1 MLLFLMAIEDVESR
15 DLLEKIYRA
24 YHKEMFYIANDILKN
39 SHDASDVVQTSIIKL
54 IPYIEK
60 INDVKCNKTKYLI
73 VTIVKNTAID
83 LYRKK
88 NNHPLLEIEVA
99 EDIPDSISE
108 SMEDIIIRLGDA
120 KMLAEKLVK
129 LSPEYADILTL
140 KYYFEFEDKE
150 IAEILKISHVNVRVR
165 LSRAKSHLRN
175 LMRDDE
181 SYSQELRMCSNEGK

>member
-1 MLLFLMAIEDVESR
+1 MLPFLMAVEDVESR

-60 INDVKCNKTKYLI
+60 IDDVKCNKTKYLI

-88 NNHPLLEIEVA
+88 CNSSLLELEVA

-108 SMEDIIIRLGDA
+108 SMEEFVIRLSDA
-120 KMLAEKLVK
+120 KMIAEKLAQ
-129 LSPEYADILTL
+129 LSPEYADVLTL
-140 KYYFEFEDKE
+140 KYYFEF
-150 IAEILKISHVNVRVR
+150 
-165 LSRAKSHLRN
+165 
-175 LMRDDE
+175 
-181 SYSQELRMCSNEGK
+181 

>member
-1 MLLFLMAIEDVESR
+1 MLPFLMAVEDVESR

-60 INDVKCNKTKYLI
+60 IDDVKCNKTKYLI

-88 NNHPLLEIEVA
+88 CNRSLLELEVA

-108 SMEDIIIRLGDA
+108 SMEEFVIRLIDA
-120 KMLAEKLVK
+120 KMIAEKLAQ
-129 LSPEYADILTL
+129 LSPEYADVLTL

-150 IAEILKISHVNVRVR
+150 IAEILKTSHVNVRVR
-165 LSRAKSHLRN
+165 LSRAKTSLRN
-175 LMRDDE
+175 LMRDGE

>member
-1 MLLFLMAIEDVESR
+1 MAIEDAESR

-24 YHKEMFYIANDILKN
+24 YHKEMYYIANNILNN
-39 SHDASDVVQTSIIKL
+39 SHDAADVVQTSIIKL

-88 NNHPLLEIEVA
+88 GKQPLIDIEAA
-99 EDIPDSISE
+99 EAIPDINSQY
-108 SMEDIIIRLGDA
+108 MEDIVIRLGDA
-120 KMLAEKLVK
+120 KMLAEKLAK
-129 LSPEYADILTL
+129 LKSEYADVLTL
-140 KYYFEFEDKE
+140 KYYFEFEDVE
-150 IAEILKISHVNVRVR
+150 IAEILKISITNVRVR

-175 LMRDDE
+175 LMCEDE
-181 SYSQELRMCSNEGK
+181 SYSQELRMCANEGE

>member
-108 SMEDIIIRLGDA
+108 SMEDTVIRLSDA
-120 KMLAEKLVK
+120 KIIAEKLAQ
-129 LSPEYADILTL
+129 LSPEYADVLTL

-150 IAEILKISHVNVRVR
+150 IAEILKISHLNVRVR
-165 LSRAKSHLRN
+165 LSRAKSHLGN

-181 SYSQELRMCSNEGK
+181 SYSQELRM

>member
-15 DLLEKIYRA
+15 DLLEKIYRT
-24 YHKEMFYIANDILKN
+24 YHKEMFYIANNILNN
-39 SHDASDVVQTSIIKL
+39 SHDAADVVQMSIIKL

-88 NNHPLLEIEVA
+88 NNHPLLEVEVA
-99 EDIPDSISE
+99 EDVPDSITE
-108 SMEDIIIRLGDA
+108 SMEDTVIRLSDA
-120 KMLAEKLVK
+120 KMTAEKLAQ
-129 LSPEYADILTL
+129 LSPDYADILTL

-165 LSRAKSHLRN
+165 LSRAKTSLRN

-181 SYSQELRMCSNEGK
+181 PYNQELRMCSNEGK

>member
-1 MLLFLMAIEDVESR
+1 MAVEDVESR

-60 INDVKCNKTKYLI
+60 IDDVKCNKTKYLI

-88 NNHPLLEIEVA
+88 CNSSLLELEVA

-108 SMEDIIIRLGDA
+108 SMEEFVIRLSDA
-120 KMLAEKLVK
+120 KMIAEKLAQ
-129 LSPEYADILTL
+129 LSPEYADVLTL

-150 IAEILKISHVNVRVR
+150 IAEILKTSHVNVRVR
-165 LSRAKSHLRN
+165 LSRAKTSLRN
-175 LMRDDE
+175 LMRDGE

>member
-1 MLLFLMAIEDVESR
+1 MLPFLMAIEDVESR

>member
-1 MLLFLMAIEDVESR
+1 MLLFLMAIENAESR
-15 DLLEKIYRA
+15 DLLEKIYRE
-24 YHKEMFYIANDILKN
+24 YHKEMYYIGYDILKN

-60 INDVKCNKTKYLI
+60 IKEVKCNKTKYLI

-88 NNHPLLEIEVA
+88 NNHPVLDLEAA

-108 SMEDIIIRLGDA
+108 SMEDVVIRLDDA
-120 KMLAEKLVK
+120 KMLAEKLTK
-129 LSPEYADILTL
+129 LSPEYTDILTL

-150 IAEILKISHVNVRVR
+150 VAEILKISHANVRVR
-165 LSRAKSHLRN
+165 LGRAKTKLRN
-175 LMRDDE
+175 LIRGDE
-181 SYSQELRMCSNEGK
+181 SYSQELRMCSNEEE

>member
-1 MLLFLMAIEDVESR
+1 MLLFLMVIEDVESR
-15 DLLEKIYRA
+15 DLLERIYRA
-24 YHKEMFYIANDILKN
+24 YHKEMYYIANNILNN
-39 SHDASDVVQTSIIKL
+39 SYDAADVVQTSIIKL

-60 INDVKCNKTKYLI
+60 ISDVKCNKTKYLI

-108 SMEDIIIRLGDA
+108 SMEDIVIRLGDA
-120 KMLAEKLVK
+120 KMIAEKLAQ
-129 LSPEYADILTL
+129 LSPEYADVLTL
-140 KYYFEFEDKE
+140 KYYYEFEDKE

-181 SYSQELRMCSNEGK
+181 TYSQELRM